1 MRGASL
7 LKFDFLII
15 GSGIAGLSYALKVAR
30 KGTVAV
36 VTKKRK
42 MDSNTNYAQ
51 GGIAA
56 VISPADSFEAHVA
69 DTLTAGAGLCR
80 RDVVEAIVKA
90 GPACIQELI
99 DIGVQFSH
107 DEIAPTEE
115 HLHLSREGGH
125 SARRV
130 VHAAD
135 ATGREIE
142 KALLRAVHHDP
153 NIKIFENHI
162 AVDLITAPVDT
173 GKQCIGAIC
182 LDSRGLNAK
191 YFYAGTILLAT
202 GGAGI
207 VYKHTSNPPI
217 ATGDGVAM
225 AYRAGAAVAN
235 MEFIQF
241 HPTTLYNPGGASFL
255 ISEAV
260 RGEGGILVTQG
271 GVRFMH
277 KYHRSAELAPRD
289 VVARAIDSELKAS
302 GDPCVYLD
310 VTHLGHETILKRF
323 PNIYYNCHKYGID
336 ITKDR
341 IPVVPAAHY
350 MCGGVGTDLQ
360 GRTDLI
366 NLFACGE
373 VAMTGMH
380 GANRLASNSLLEAV
394 AIADFA
400 AEVATVNDIG
410 HLLGKDVQTK
420 PLDGV
425 GERLKRRERVLLQ
438 HDRNELLN
446 LMWDYVGV
454 VRSDYRLNRARE
466 RVNIL
471 VKDIEDYFM
480 TRAWSYEAIELRNL
494 ATVARLI
501 IDFAIERQESRGL
514 HYNSDHPDTDDTN
527 WLRELVRKEE
537 KWL

>member
-1 MRGASL
+1 M
-7 LKFDFLII
+7 LKFDFLVI

-30 KGTVAV
+30 KGTVAI

-42 MDSNTNYAQ
+42 TDSNTNYAQ

-56 VISPADSFEAHVA
+56 VIAPTDSFDAHVA
-69 DTLTAGAGLCR
+69 DTLATGCGLSR
-80 RDVVEAIVKA
+80 REVVTRIVEA
-90 GPACIQELI
+90 GPGCIQELI
-99 DIGVQFSH
+99 DLGVKFSH
-107 DEIAPTEE
+107 DESAVARG
-115 HLHLSREGGH
+115 HLDLSREGGH
-125 SARRV
+125 STRRV

-142 KALLRAVHHDP
+142 SALLAAVHADK
-153 NIKIFENHI
+153 NIEIFENQI
-162 AVDLITAPVDT
+162 AVDLITIHN
-173 GKQCIGAIC
+173 GRGRQCIGAIC
-182 LDSRGLNAK
+182 LDSQTLHTVS
-191 YFYAGTILLAT
+191 YYAGSVMLAT
-202 GGAGI
+202 GGSGV
-207 VYKHTSNPPI
+207 VYKHTSNPAI

-241 HPTTLYNPGGASFL
+241 HPTTIFNPGGETFL

-260 RGEGGILVTQG
+260 RGEGGILTTQR

-277 KYHRSAELAPRD
+277 RYHSSGELAPRD
-289 VVARAIDSELKAS
+289 IVARAIDSELKAS

-310 VTHLGHETILKRF
+310 VTHLPEEIIAKRF
-323 PNIYYNCHKYGID
+323 PNIQQKCLALGID

-350 MCGGVGTDLQ
+350 MCGGVATDLEC
-360 GRTDLI
+360 RSDI
-366 NLFACGE
+366 RNLFACGE
-373 VAMTGMH
+373 VGMTGMH

-394 AIADFA
+394 ATADFA
-400 AEVATVNDIG
+400 AAIATVNDV
-410 HLLGKDVQTK
+410 DREVADAASNQSAE
-420 PLDGV
+420 V
-425 GERLKRRERVLLQ
+425 GTRLKRKERVLLN

-466 RVNIL
+466 RVHLL
-471 VKDIEDYFM
+471 VKDIEDYFQ

-494 ATVARLI
+494 ATVAQLI
-501 IDFAIERQESRGL
+501 IDFAIERTESRGL
-514 HYNSDHPDTDDTN
+514 HYNIDHPDVDDMR
-527 WLRELVRKEE
+527 WKRELTRKEE